1 MSGAFIAIALSNLS
15 EIGILERAEVLAAR
29 RGLTKIFSSDRIFV
43 FATATYEAN
52 LLDDAAGVIVGDV
65 YCRHVPTKAFDGRPE
80 NATRVSVAQRDGRLA
95 TEFWGSFV
103 ALTTTLDGSLDRKST
118 RLNSRH

>member
-80 NATRVSVAQRDGRLA
+80 NATRVSAAQRSEEHTSELQSLMAHLVCRLLL
-95 TEFWGSFV
+95 E
-103 ALTTTLDGSLDRKST
+103 
-118 RLNSRH
+118 

>member
-65 YCRHVPTKAFDGRPE
+65 YCRHVPTKAFDGRSEEHTSELQSLMRISYAVFCLQKKKLLNYTNHP
-80 NATRVSVAQRDGRLA
+80 TQTLQLIY
-95 TEFWGSFV
+95 
-103 ALTTTLDGSLDRKST
+103 LT
-118 RLNSRH
+118 HM